1 MKPQTDYIANAILR
15 DLRYGQSTVDAV
27 AMRCGYK
34 ASQVQEA
41 MTRLERQRKV
51 NSKPI
56 NNGKFTVYE
65 LR

>member
-1 MKPQTDYIANAILR
+1 MKSQTDYIANAILR
-15 DLRYGQSTVDAV
+15 DLKYGQSTVDAV

-51 NSKPI
+51 NSNTI
-56 NNGKFTVYE
+56 TNGKFTVYE